1 MSDSSSSHAAPVDY
15 VLLVVLATCWGAA
28 YTFIKIGVETLP
40 PVTLIAARTVIAGT
54 LLYALMRLT
63 GVRFPHDARSWRHF
77 LFQAFMNSVIPFT
90 LIAWGEQ
97 TVDAGL
103 AVILNTTTPIFTF
116 LITLAFTRHEPA
128 SARKLFGVVIGLAG
142 VTLIIGVGALGGL
155 GRALVAQLGIVFASV
170 CYAGAVIFGRNFS
183 HLNPMVPATGSLICG
198 AAILIPASLVID
210 QPWTLAPSTRSLVAL
225 ACLAVFSTALA
236 FTIYFRLVRTLGSIG
251 TTAQAYLRAPIGVAI
266 GIALLGETLSP
277 TAWIGFIC
285 VVVGVVSMTLPARKL
300 YAKAGA

>member
-1 MSDSSSSHAAPVDY
+1 MSDSSSHSAAPFDY
-15 VLLVVLATCWGAA
+15 LLLVVLAACWGAA

-54 LLYALMRLT
+54 LLYALMLLT
-63 GVRFPHDARSWRHF
+63 GVRFPRDARSWRQF

-116 LITLAFTRHEPA
+116 LITLAVTRHEPA

-142 VTLIIGVGALGGL
+142 VMLIIGVGALGGV
-155 GRALVAQLGIVFASV
+155 GRALLAQLGILFASV
-170 CYAGAVIFGRNFS
+170 CYAGAVIFGRNFA
-183 HLNPMVPATGSLICG
+183 HLNPLVPATGSLFCG

-210 QPWTLAPSTRSLVAL
+210 QPWTLTPSARSLAAL
-225 ACLAVFSTALA
+225 GCLAVFSTALA

-277 TAWIGFIC
+277 TAWIGFVC
-285 VVVGVVSMTLPARKL
+285 VLVGVVAMTLPARKL